1 MALVYL
7 VIWGAVATFGLT
19 AVYGLVWALRT
30 GQFERF
36 AEGAASIFDE
46 DEPVGVV
53 TDGFPGRETGG
64 RR

>member
-7 VIWGAVATFGLT
+7 VIWGAVAAFGLT
-19 AVYGLVWALRT
+19 AVYGLVWAVRT

-36 AEGAASIFDE
+36 ADGAASIFDE

-53 TDGFPGRETGG
+53 TDAFPGREAG
-64 RR
+64 RGR